1 MYGSRIPSL
10 TLSNALVDAMKTNR
24 DGYSR
29 LQIQIS
35 TGQKY
40 LARSDDPIETNEAA
54 SLENI
59 TAQINQWRKNVNTC
73 IDWEKASDSVLQ
85 SILETMQR
93 ANEVVV
99 EANDGTNAANRT
111 TIAEEIDAVIESLAN
126 DANSK
131 YTGSYLFSGVGGTN
145 MTGIDPFAITR
156 DASGKITSVDYQGS
170 TDRRIVQISDTG
182 STQYGIVGEGTAS
195 GTPDEDIGI
204 FKFENYENVAA
215 EGDPQDWQ
223 NVEVNIFDTLI
234 DLRDSLKDSD
244 FTDWEKKLNRV
255 QAGLDHV
262 ITKVIDNATS
272 QQKFEQIENN
282 LDALESSQVSRL
294 SDLEDLDM
302 AVAFNN
308 LTMMQTNLQASLQM
322 ITRMNALSIVN
333 FI

>member
-10 TLSNALVDAMKTNR
+10 TLSSALVDAMKENR

-29 LQIQIS
+29 LQVQIS
-35 TGQKY
+35 SGKKY

-54 SLENI
+54 SLNNI
-59 TAQINQWRKNVNTC
+59 NTQIGQWKKNVATC
-73 IDWEKASDSVLQ
+73 TDWEKATDSVLQ
-85 SILETMQR
+85 SILATMQR

-99 EANDGTNAANRT
+99 EANDGTNAANRE
-111 TIAEEIDAVIESLAN
+111 TIAVEIDSVIESLVN

-131 YTGSYLFSGVGGTN
+131 YTGRYLFGGVGGTG
-145 MTGIDPFAITR
+145 MTGVDPFAITR
-156 DASGKITSVDYQGS
+156 DASGHITTVQYQGS
-170 TDRRIVQISDTG
+170 TERRTVQISDTG
-182 STQYGIVGEGTAS
+182 TTQYGLVGEGTAE

-204 FKFENYENVAA
+204 FKFENYENLAA
-215 EGDPQDWQ
+215 EGDPPDWQ
-223 NVEVNIFDTLI
+223 NVEVRIFDTLI
-234 DLRDSLKDSD
+234 DLRDSLLSKD
-244 FTDWEKKLNRV
+244 FTDWDKKLNRV

-272 QQKFEQIENN
+272 QQKFERISENI
-282 LDALESSQVSRL
+282 DALESSQVSRL